1 MSLLTILAG
10 GLMLV
15 NCDTVILK
23 RGLTM
28 NLQQPNRGTLLRA
41 LPSMDFPATSPKA
54 MLPLS

>member
-1 MSLLTILAG
+1 MR
-10 GLMLV
+10 V

-23 RGLTM
+23 RGSFQKVAM

-41 LPSMDFPATSPKA
+41 LSSMDFPPTSPKA